1 MDQQHDPRQES
12 LRDPTLDHQSN
23 ALSIRPPIT
32 PSRQCGSVA
41 ETSEAADNFDIVN
54 EDSEQI
60 DGFGEELDDK
70 HAGSESAEDWEAEAP
85 EHEGEGERPGADEAG
100 DAGHQREESR
110 DAPPLG
116 EEEVQPPQVATQPYL
131 PDRSEVDLHCAM
143 GHAQYRS
150 WCEACIA
157 GQGREDRHIRGH
169 AHEKRSLPVVSYD
182 YGFMTEKDEDDVR
195 RGRKPMAA
203 VTRLLIGK
211 DSKSKMKFA
220 HMIPQK
226 GVSHFL
232 MELRAGV
239 RGPHEAPL

>member
-12 LRDPTLDHQSN
+12 LCDPTLDHQSN

-41 ETSEAADNFDIVN
+41 EMNEAADNFDIVN

-85 EHEGEGERPGADEAG
+85 EHEGEGERPGTDEAR

-143 GHAQYRS
+143 GHTQYRS
-150 WCEACIA
+150 WCEACIV
-157 GQGREDRHIRGH
+157 GREREDRHIRGH
-169 AHEKRSLPVVSYD
+169 ALY
-182 YGFMTEKDEDDVR
+182 
-195 RGRKPMAA
+195 
-203 VTRLLIGK
+203 L
-211 DSKSKMKFA
+211 
-220 HMIPQK
+220 
-226 GVSHFL
+226 
-232 MELRAGV
+232 
-239 RGPHEAPL
+239 